1 MARKTD
7 ASPGTG
13 GKAGAL
19 CRDCLSPAP
28 VAKSAD
34 RSADRSAARSV
45 EGRCAACG
53 SPRLIVHDELFT
65 LSLAHVDCDAFFAA
79 IEKRDNPKLQNQPV
93 IVGGGRRGV
102 VATCCYIARTYGI
115 HSAMPMYRARQA
127 CPRAVV
133 IPPDM
138 QKYRAVG
145 RLLRQMMETLTP
157 LVEPLSIDEAFL
169 DLSGTERLHGSSPAG
184 SLAGLAARI
193 ESEIGITVSVGLS
206 YNKFMAKVASDLD
219 KPRGFAVLGR
229 GEARAFL
236 ASQPV
241 GLLPGIGR
249 AFQGKLKRDGITS
262 IGQLQG
268 MDEKALIR
276 RYGVIGSR
284 LARFSRGQDAR
295 AVNPHGAAKSI
306 SSERTFDVD
315 ISDLEELQKRLWA
328 MSENVSASLKSK
340 GLAGATVTLKLR
352 LGLSRTLTRSSKLD
366 SPTQLA
372 QVIFE
377 RGCRLLGREVRESRG
392 TAFRLLGI
400 GVSGLTGTGDA
411 DQPDLLDPGAAK
423 KAVAERAMDAVR
435 GRFGDAAIKK
445 GRSL

>member
-1 MARKTD
+1 MEKNDTNRA
-7 ASPGTG
+7 TG
-13 GKAGAL
+13 NTGGAL
-19 CRDCLSPAP
+19 CRDCLTRLPGAG
-28 VAKSAD
+28 
-34 RSADRSAARSV
+34 SAAHNAA
-45 EGRCAACG
+45 ETKNARCAACG
-53 SPRLIVHDELFT
+53 SPRLIRHDELFSLT
-65 LSLAHVDCDAFFAA
+65 LGHVDCDAFFAA
-79 IEKRDNPKLQNQPV
+79 IEKRDNPKLRDQPV

-115 HSAMPMYRARQA
+115 HSAMPLYRAKQA

-133 IPPDM
+133 VPPDM
-138 QKYRAVG
+138 KKYRAVG
-145 RLLRQMMETLTP
+145 RQLRQMMEALTP

-169 DLSGTERLHGSSPAG
+169 DLAGTERLHGAAPAA

-206 YNKFMAKVASDLD
+206 YNKFMAKLASDMD
-219 KPRGFAVLGR
+219 KPRGFAVLGQE
-229 GEARAFL
+229 EALAFL
-236 ASQPV
+236 AAQPV
-241 GLLPGIGR
+241 GLLPGIGK
-249 AFQGKLKRDGITS
+249 AFQGKLRRDGITR

-268 MDEKALIR
+268 MEEKALIR

-284 LARFSRGQDAR
+284 LARFSQGQDAR

-315 ISDLEELQKRLWA
+315 ISAIEALEKRLWG

-340 GLAGATVTLKLR
+340 DLAGGTVTLKLR
-352 LGLSRTLTRSSKLD
+352 IGLSRSLTRSSKLD

-372 QVIFE
+372 HVIFE
-377 RGCRLLGREVRESRG
+377 RGCQLLRREATG

-423 KAVAERAMDAVR
+423 RAVVERAMDQVR
-435 GRFGDAAIKK
+435 GRFGGDAIKK
-445 GRSL
+445 GRAL

>member
-1 MARKTD
+1 MAAK
-7 ASPGTG
+7 SENS
-13 GKAGAL
+13 AL
-19 CRDCLSPAP
+19 CRDCLSPMPA
-28 VAKSAD
+28 AESAG
-34 RSADRSAARSV
+34 
-45 EGRCAACG
+45 GRCAACG
-53 SPRLIVHDELFT
+53 SPRLIAHDELFS

-79 IEKRDNPKLQNQPV
+79 IEKRDNPKLADKPV

-115 HSAMPMYRARQA
+115 HSAMPMYRAKQA

-133 IPPDM
+133 IKPDM
-138 QKYRAVG
+138 HKYRTAG
-145 RLLRQMMETLTP
+145 RQIREMMQTLTP
-157 LVEPLSIDEAFL
+157 LVEPISIDEAFL
-169 DLSGTERLHGSSPAG
+169 DLSGTERLHGISPAG

-193 ESEIGITVSVGLS
+193 ESEVGITVSVGLS

-219 KPRGFAVLGR
+219 KPRGFAVLGQ
-229 GEARAFL
+229 GEALEFL
-236 ASQPV
+236 AAQPV
-241 GLLPGIGR
+241 GLIWGVGK
-249 AFQGKLKRDGITS
+249 AFRGKLKRDGITR

-268 MDEKALIR
+268 MEEKALIR

-295 AVNPHGAAKSI
+295 RVNPHGAAKSI

-315 ISDLEELQKRLWA
+315 IADIDELEKRLWA

-340 GLAGATVTLKLR
+340 DLAGGTVVVKLRIGLA
-352 LGLSRTLTRSSKLD
+352 RTLTRSAKLD

-377 RGCRLLGREVRESRG
+377 RGCQLLRREATG

-400 GVSGLTGTGDA
+400 GVSGLTGTGEA
-411 DQPDLLDPGAAK
+411 DQPDLLDTLSGGGAAK
-423 KAVAERAMDAVR
+423 KAVAERAMDKLR
-435 GRFGDAAIKK
+435 GRFGDDAIKK